1 MPTFLFSASK
11 NLNAATWLRRTS
23 CCCGVKSAPAE
34 LWGVAIVMMMPGETD
49 ELPCAARGPDS
60 PP

>member
-1 MPTFLFSASK
+1 
-11 NLNAATWLRRTS
+11 LRRTS

-34 LWGVAIVMMMPGETD
+34 LWGVAIVMMMMMMPGETD
-49 ELPCAARGPDS
+49 ELPCAAHGPDS